1 MITRPRVALTLLAAL
16 FLLAL
21 PAVASASVY
30 QVNSTAD
37 LGKAAPGVECPA
49 VAVGAKCTL
58 RAAIE
63 ESNASVAE
71 KDTILFLPN
80 VFEGQ
85 LADTIEPATPY
96 PPIVSPLEI
105 IGGTCTTAAG
115 PLGPC
120 VGVSG
125 PSGGTAFSVEADET
139 TIDDLAISSADTGIR
154 VDAKEFEAAG
164 NWLGIKL
171 DGSLGTAGTNGIAIG
186 PNGAEATIGG
196 IEAVQR
202 NVIANSSTGLDIEGA
217 DDARVLGNWFGLKP
231 DGTAAGT
238 GFQDIELTDYNVV
251 DKAERDEIGTELAEV
266 PAESAECDGGCNVI
280 SGAGR
285 GIDLVGSILQGET
298 PATGPTTIRGNF
310 IGLTPD
316 GTGSI
321 VNTEWGILAG
331 GADGVTV
338 GGYLLGETNYL
349 SGGGEGISTENG
361 EGFAARGNR
370 LGEGPDG
377 SELTRPGV
385 GIFALDQSVGETAN
399 IEQNVVLANG
409 VGIEQRGATGH
420 ITGNEVIGGST
431 GIYAPGEPGG
441 GLLAGNYVEA
451 PSEYGILVES
461 PNNDVRENTIVEA
474 GAAGIRVKPQTGGVP
489 MNGTSVGGDTEEKE
503 NIIEGSGGPAIE
515 IFEAAGEPGS
525 TTEITRNR
533 GSNNSGLF
541 IDLVGGANEGIQP
554 PVVSTALQ
562 SSATG
567 TAPAGAIVRVFFKN
581 SPEAGELGGFLA
593 ETEANS
599 SGAWKVSY
607 PTIAAG
613 TLVTA
618 TQTNELHATS
628 ELAAPVAAASESSG
642 GGGGG
647 GGGGNNN
654 GGGSAGGND
663 GGGNNGGTADKT
675 PPDTK
680 ITKAPPKKTHKTTLK
695 FKFTATEAGSTFQC
709 KLDGKPFKPC
719 RSPKTYKKLKPGK
732 HVFKVRAIDRAG
744 NVDPTPAKRKFT
756 VLR

>member
-1 MITRPRVALTLLAAL
+1 MITRPRALAALLAAL

-21 PAVASASVY
+21 PAVASAAVY
-30 QVNSTAD
+30 TVNSTGD
-37 LGKAAPGVECPA
+37 EPDSSPGVGGCLT
-49 VAVGAKCTL
+49 VSLKCTL

-63 ESNASVAE
+63 ESNASAAE
-71 KDTILFLPN
+71 KDTILFDAT

-85 LADTIEPATPY
+85 PADTIEPATPFQT
-96 PPIVSPLEI
+96 ILSPVEI
-105 IGGTCTTAAG
+105 NAGTCLTAASVS
-115 PLGPC
+115 GPC
-120 VGVSG
+120 AGVSG

-139 TIDDLAISSADTGIR
+139 TIDDLAISSAETGIR

-164 NWLGIKL
+164 DWLGIKL
-171 DGSLGTAGTNGIAIG
+171 DGSLGAEGTNGIAIG
-186 PNGAEATIGG
+186 PKGADATIGG
-196 IEAVQR
+196 TGTVQR

-217 DDARVLGNWFGLKP
+217 DDAKVLGNWFGLKP

-251 DKAERDEIGTELAEV
+251 EKAEGNEIGTELAQG
-266 PAESAECDGGCNVI
+266 PSESAECDGGCNVI
-280 SGAGR
+280 SGADR

-316 GTGSI
+316 GTDSI
-321 VNTEWGILAG
+321 VNSEYGILGG

-338 GGYLLGETNYL
+338 GGYLLGEANYL
-349 SGGGEGISTENG
+349 AGGGEGISTENG
-361 EGFAARGNR
+361 EGFVARGNR
-370 LGEGPDG
+370 LGEAPGG
-377 SELTRPGV
+377 GELTRPGT
-385 GIFALDQSVGETAN
+385 GIFALDQSVSETAN

-420 ITGNEVIGGST
+420 LTGNEVIGGST
-431 GIYAPGEPGG
+431 GIFAMGEPGG
-441 GLLAGNYVEA
+441 GLIAGNYVEG

-461 PNNDVRENTIVEA
+461 PNNDIRENTIVEA

-503 NIIEGSGGPAIE
+503 NVIEGSGGPAIE

-541 IDLVGGANEGIQP
+541 IDLVAGANEGIQP

-593 ETEANS
+593 ETEANG
-599 SGAWKVSY
+599 SGSWKASY
-607 PTIAAG
+607 PTIPAG

-618 TQTNELHATS
+618 TQTNETHATS
-628 ELAAPVAAASESSG
+628 ELAAPVAAASESG

-647 GGGGNNN
+647 GGGGNSG
-654 GGGSAGGND
+654 GGGS
-663 GGGNNGGTADKT
+663 GGNNGGGNGGGADTT

-680 ITKAPPKKTHKTTLK
+680 IVKAPPKKTHKTTVKL
-695 FKFTATEAGSTFQC
+695 KFTATEAGSTFQC
-709 KLDGKPFKPC
+709 KLDRKPYKPC

-732 HVFKVRAIDRAG
+732 HVFKVRAVDKAG
-744 NVDPTPAKRKFT
+744 NVDPTPAKRAFKI
-756 VLR
+756 LK